1 MRVEE
6 GLVVD
11 GEKHD
16 IVDSFCYPRDT
27 PSTDG
32 GADAAE
38 GVRCA
43 WKKLMELAPF
53 LMPKAPSLRSASAGI
68 RSCWLYGWK
77 TWAMRAELESK
88 RERTKMNII
97 RSIDGYVVY
106 L

>member
-32 GADAAE
+32 GADGGADGGE
-38 GVRCA
+38 GVRGA
-43 WKKLMELAPF
+43 WKKFMELAPF
-53 LMPKAPSLRSASAGI
+53 LMPKAPSLRFASRVLEAAGCTGA
-68 RSCWLYGWK
+68 RHGP
-77 TWAMRAELESK
+77 
-88 RERTKMNII
+88 
-97 RSIDGYVVY
+97 
-106 L
+106 